1 MNAVLDA
8 AVRVLSEF
16 LGDIEAGLLFL
27 AVAAVLVKALMAV
40 VDRVLVRALPGDSP
54 VYRQFVATIVAG
66 FLWYGVLLSFLSV
79 VGLGGIAAAL
89 GTATGFVA
97 LGVSYALSGMIAD
110 AVSGVYLLRDPDF
123 NPGDRVVVGDTTG
136 EVKAIELRKTR
147 FDVDGDR
154 RVLGNAEI
162 ERRWTKVDGGDAGD
176 SEDVSGTADA
186 AETPDA
192 PETPDASE
200 TENEAADTEEPES
213 PGADEAADETED
225 AADDA
230 TAESSGD

>member
-1 MNAVLDA
+1 MNAVFRA
-8 AVRVLSEF
+8 AARVVAEF
-16 LGDIEAGLLFL
+16 LADIEAALPRIASGLLFL
-27 AVAAVLVKALMAV
+27 VVAALLVKGIMTVVKRALG
-40 VDRVLVRALPGDSP
+40 RVLPGDSP
-54 VYRQFVATIVAG
+54 VYRQFIATIVAG

-123 NPGDRVVVGDTTG
+123 NPGDRVAVGDTTG

-147 FDVDGDR
+147 FDVNGDR

-162 ERRWTKVDGGDAGD
+162 ERRWTKVDGADA
-176 SEDVSGTADA
+176 EDDATEDA
-186 AETPDA
+186 AETG
-192 PETPDASE
+192 E
-200 TENEAADTEEPES
+200 
-213 PGADEAADETED
+213 EAADETATEDGTATEDDTATGDETATED
-225 AADDA
+225 ATDRAVDERA
-230 TAESSGD
+230 

>member
-16 LGDIEAGLLFL
+16 LGNIEAALPRVASGLLFL
-27 AVAAVLVKALMAV
+27 AVAAVLVKVLMTL

-54 VYRQFVATIVAG
+54 VYRQFVSTIVAG

-136 EVKAIELRKTR
+136 EVHAIELRKTR

-162 ERRWTKVDGGDAGD
+162 ERRWTKLDG
-176 SEDVSGTADA
+176 ADA
-186 AETPDA
+186 AGTEEAAETEEAADA
-192 PETPDASE
+192 
-200 TENEAADTEEPES
+200 ENEAADTEES
-213 PGADEAADETED
+213 ANGEATDETED
-225 AADDA
+225 PADDA
-230 TAESSGD
+230 TDESSDG